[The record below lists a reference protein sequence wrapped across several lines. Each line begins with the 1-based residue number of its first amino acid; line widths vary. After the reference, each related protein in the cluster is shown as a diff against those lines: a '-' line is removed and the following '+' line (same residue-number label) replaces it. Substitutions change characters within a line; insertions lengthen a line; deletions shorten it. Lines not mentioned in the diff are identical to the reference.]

1 MIALMGG
8 SYNPVHIGHMIV
20 ASCVAQWCEGVE
32 QTWMLLSPQ
41 NPLKSSG
48 CALAGDMHR
57 LEMLRMACAGS
68 GLLDV
73 CDVELSMPC
82 PNYTIDTL
90 HRLKRMYPGKDF
102 RLVIGADN
110 WAIID
115 KWRSYEE
122 IIRDFGLIVY
132 PRPGYPIPE
141 IPEKWAGCV
150 TVVPAPT
157 VEISSTW
164 LRDSIARGMDVNYF
178 LPNGVYHYI
187 NEHNLYACGHAGT

>member
-48 CALAGDMHR
+48 CALAR
-57 LEMLRMACAGS
+57 
-68 GLLDV
+68 
-73 CDVELSMPC
+73 
-82 PNYTIDTL
+82 DTL

-187 NEHNLYACGHAGT
+187 KEHNLYACGHAGT